1 MERTL
6 VAIRHA
12 KSDWSHAVS
21 DRERPLAPRGQRQ
34 APAVGEWLADND
46 ITPDVVLVSPATRA
60 MQTWERVSSAM
71 AARRSAP
78 PPEAVLVEEAVYTD
92 DGGDLVEVLR
102 TVRPDAGVVAVVGHN
117 PAMEELIS
125 TLNGRFARMK
135 TSCLAVLSVEGEWVD
150 LGREIHGSAA
160 PRLVAVGRP
169 ADGPL

>member
-1 MERTL
+1 M
-6 VAIRHA
+6 
-12 KSDWSHAVS
+12 S
-21 DRERPLAPRGQRQ
+21 DRERPLAPRGRSQ

-78 PPEAVLVEEAVYTD
+78 LPEAVRVEETVYTF
-92 DGGDLVEVLR
+92 DGADIVEALR
-102 TVRPDAGVVAVVGHN
+102 AVRPDAGVVAIVGHN

-125 TLNGRFARMK
+125 TVTGQFARMK
-135 TSCLAVLSVEGEWVD
+135 TSCLAVIEVEGEWSD
-150 LGREIHGSAA
+150 LGREPNGSVGS
-160 PRLVAVGRP
+160 RLVAAGRP